1 MRISDWSSDVCSSD
15 LVTRVIEPE
24 PDSIVFGLTTIVT
37 RGRTVMIA
45 DTTVHEA
52 PTPEELA
59 EIAVA
64 AAAQARRMGHEPRLA
79 FLSYSNFGN
88 PDRPSARRVRD
99 AVALL
104 DERPVDFEYDGDIS
118 AEVALDPELMKR
130 LYPFCRLC
138 GPATVLILPARWD
151 ASRSGKSVYV
161 RVGRRGG

>member
-15 LVTRVIEPE
+15 L
-24 PDSIVFGLTTIVT
+24 
-37 RGRTVMIA
+37 
-45 DTTVHEA
+45 
-52 PTPEELA
+52 
-59 EIAVA
+59 IAVA

-118 AEVALDPELMKR
+118 ADVALASELMKR